1 MRSVD
6 GISYE
11 VVSDL
16 VPGAGTSDAV
26 INYDFS
32 DKAIPAVEKVFY
44 RLDQVDLDGA
54 IHSSAPIEVI
64 LGARF
69 LDLPSE
75 FGTHVYPNPFNP
87 ATTIAY
93 DLPSDSAVS
102 IVIYDALGQ
111 EIRRLVTEQKAAGRY
126 TIQWDALDNLGRGV
140 GSGVYIAKVEAGQ
153 FSASQKMLL
162 LK

>member
-1 MRSVD
+1 M
-6 GISYE
+6 
-11 VVSDL
+11 
-16 VPGAGTSDAV
+16 
-26 INYDFS
+26 
-32 DKAIPAVEKVFY
+32 
-44 RLDQVDLDGA
+44 
-54 IHSSAPIEVI
+54 I

-69 LDLPSE
+69 LDLPTE
-75 FGTHVYPNPFNP
+75 FGTHIYPNPFNP

-93 DLPSDSAVS
+93 DLPSESAVS

-111 EIRRLVTEQKAAGRY
+111 EVRRLVTEQKNAGRY
-126 TIQWDALDNLGRGV
+126 TVQWDALDNLGRGV